1 MTQGNKSLE
10 DVRNEIRRTLNAKDK
25 DGFPYGYAG
34 TSVSS
39 LASEVF
45 HTSVKISEAQ
55 KSCTNCEYTEEPIKD
70 KLSCVISIDST
81 SPRSTSLCLKNCKQD
96 CQEQC
101 MTCFSDLTINVY
113 YNPPPGIFMFD
124 HSTYKVK
131 PSKAIKFVVNGKVAN
146 FKLRGLIYLGDFHF
160 TARFV
165 TSEGNIWYHDGKDR
179 IAKTCI
185 PDGHIKQ
192 IQEDDYWQTCRG
204 RSLVMSIYSKN

>member
-1 MTQGNKSLE
+1 
-10 DVRNEIRRTLNAKDK
+10 
-25 DGFPYGYAG
+25 
-34 TSVSS
+34 
-39 LASEVF
+39 
-45 HTSVKISEAQ
+45 
-55 KSCTNCEYTEEPIKD
+55 
-70 KLSCVISIDST
+70 
-81 SPRSTSLCLKNCKQD
+81 
-96 CQEQC
+96 
-101 MTCFSDLTINVY
+101 
-113 YNPPPGIFMFD
+113 
-124 HSTYKVK
+124 
-131 PSKAIKFVVNGKVAN
+131 VVNGKVAN